1 MRLRLVFDR
10 WNGTS
15 PTGPVRRARVDY
27 PASRG
32 ASFLRGA
39 RRGQEIRN
47 MEWNSLGLAAGYFC
61 SRASDGGVEP
71 LDFTRASLTRARRW
85 SVRYATAQ
93 HD

>member
-1 MRLRLVFDR
+1 
-10 WNGTS
+10 
-15 PTGPVRRARVDY
+15 VDY

-61 SRASDGGVEP
+61 SRASDGGGGAPRLYPRVTYAGTEME
-71 LDFTRASLTRARRW
+71 RAL
-85 SVRYATAQ
+85 RYSAT
-93 HD
+93 